1 MSLIESKVS
10 KTSFCTPS
18 QSARSRKLKL
28 PLFLHSW
35 EFYLITLVA
44 GFLRLYQLGTGE
56 FDADQARLFALT
68 RLAVTHGL
76 WPVVANHASIG
87 IENPPIFIYLLMLPA
102 SITGNPMLATIMNAL
117 LDVLAVLFTYIFV
130 RRYYG
135 RLAGTIAAFLY
146 AAAAKSVEYS
156 RFIWQPNALAP
167 FVVLFVFALFVGVV
181 DRRKGWFIPA
191 VILLGITYQL
201 HETSLLL
208 VIPFVAAL
216 ILSPGTVRL
225 RDIALAALTLVILFS
240 PYILWEFISNFTD
253 ISIFINSTKNHSLVA
268 NTAIYMYRF
277 MLSPNGFTSYF
288 QVPAQSN
295 SLLHLLGPILQ
306 PLRYVIL
313 LSVVGGMLMA
323 TLLAL
328 LPGSHPASSENTL
341 KEDAEKTSS
350 SASVLSS
357 TPFSHLKKNP
367 LWLWWTTFRANPYRC
382 GLALLVIWQVV
393 PLLILLQQT
402 LYIFP
407 YYLIMLLPGPYILI
421 GIFLAV
427 IAHWLRRQSFSA
439 SLLSPVLRYGMYAFS
454 ICFILAQVLTC
465 SAALLDVTNGT
476 YVNIASYNNVATY
489 NTLGSLQD
497 ALNSADQVAQ
507 SHHIKRV
514 YIATDTYIQDAMQY
528 LATQMKTPAT
538 LFDDSQCLVLP
549 PPSAGPALLLVN
561 PYAQLTLALLRSY
574 ASATLVAQPP
584 RLGTL
589 PFSLYIVRSTPVG
602 GHALAAQ
609 PFKNNLQLLSLQR
622 ERFQLPTGYAGSA
635 SSSNL
640 LVSRWTMLRSIQPA
654 AGTTYSY
661 TLNATMNSQPGSIM
675 PSLCTFTSMQP
686 GDQLFDAFTLPT
698 ASPPSSPTSVT
709 IEGNSF
715 LTDPYVPTFGPLR
728 LETDQVRN
736 VDYIPLQTTT
746 GARSLTAPVS

>member
-10 KTSFCTPS
+10 KTTFSETS
-18 QSARSRKLKL
+18 QSARSRQFKL
-28 PLFLHSW
+28 PLFLRSW

-44 GFLRLYQLGTGE
+44 GFLRLYQLGSGE
-56 FDADQARLFALT
+56 FDADQARLFALA

-76 WPVVANHASIG
+76 WPVVGNHASIG

-102 SITGNPMLATIMNAL
+102 SISGNPMLATIMNAL
-117 LDVLAVLFTYIFV
+117 LDVLAVLLTYIFV

-167 FVVLFVFALFVGVV
+167 FVVLFIMALFIGVV

-201 HETSLLL
+201 HETSFLL
-208 VIPFVAAL
+208 VIPFAAAL

-225 RDIALAALTLVILFS
+225 RDIALAALALLILFS
-240 PYILWEFISNFTD
+240 PYILWEFISNFSD
-253 ISIFINSTKNHSLVA
+253 ISIFINSTKNHTHLA
-268 NTAIYMYRF
+268 NGAIYMYKF

-288 QVPAQSN
+288 QIPTQSN

-323 TLLAL
+323 TFLAL
-328 LPGSHPASSENTL
+328 LPGLHPSNSENIFL
-341 KEDAEKTSS
+341 EDATRVSPSS
-350 SASVLSS
+350 SISS
-357 TPFSHLKKNP
+357 TKLFSHLKKNP
-367 LWLWWTTFRANPYRC
+367 LWVWWTTFRANPYRC
-382 GLALLVIWQVV
+382 GLALLVIWQLV
-393 PLLILLQQT
+393 PLLILSQQT

-407 YYLIMLLPGPYILI
+407 YYLIMLQPGPYILI

-427 IAHWLRRQSFSA
+427 MTHWLRQQSFSV
-439 SLLSPVLRYGMYAFS
+439 SLLSPVLGYGMYAFS
-454 ICFILAQVLTC
+454 VCFILAQVLTC
-465 SAALLDVTNGT
+465 TAALIDVTNGT

-489 NTLGSLQD
+489 NTLGSLQN

-507 SHHIKRV
+507 SHHIPRV

-528 LATQMKTPAT
+528 LVTQMKTPAT

-549 PPSAGPALLLVN
+549 APSAGPALLLVN
-561 PYAQLTLALLRSY
+561 PYAQLTLALLHTY

-589 PFSLYIVRSTPVG
+589 PFSLYIVRTTPVQ
-602 GHALAAQ
+602 GHSLAVQ

-622 ERFQLPTGYAGSA
+622 EQFQLPTSYAGSDA
-635 SSSNL
+635 NANL
-640 LVSRWTMLRSIQPA
+640 FVSRWTMLRSISPA

-661 TLNATMNSQPGSIM
+661 TLNATLNTSPASTM

-686 GDQLFDAFTLPT
+686 GDQLFDAFTMPT
-698 ASPPSSPTSVT
+698 ASTSSSPTNVT

-715 LTDPYVPTFGPLR
+715 LTNPYVPTFGPLR

-736 VDYIPLQTTT
+736 VDYVPLQTTT
-746 GARSLTAPVS
+746 GSSSLTVPVS